1 MDADKGLLL
10 GIIALLLIL
19 TVIIVSPYIQ
29 FVLAAIV
36 LAFVLSPLQN
46 RLAPRIGET
55 LSSVALL
62 VFSIVVLLVPVFVI
76 VGFIASDVLAFAGQV
91 EEGELEFSTL
101 ESLIA
106 EYTGIDVDI
115 GDAVQSGGEGIGQW
129 LFGGAITALDA
140 TVHFLIGVGLLL
152 FLLFFLVRD
161 GDRLV
166 SWMKDRSPLPKEV
179 GDDLAGRVGDIT
191 RAVLVGHVLVAVI
204 QGLIAGVGLV
214 VTGVPNAVFWTF
226 VMILLALIPLI
237 GTFAVW
243 APASVYLFFMGQP
256 IAAVGLFIYG
266 AVVVGISDEY
276 LRPVIVDRYA
286 EISPSVIIVGV
297 IGGLSVFGFMGLFLG
312 PIVVGALKESIE
324 VYDEHYRFET
334 AGTDA

>member
-19 TVIIVSPYIQ
+19 TAILVSPYIQ

-46 RLAPRIGET
+46 RLAPRIGDT
-55 LSSVALL
+55 LSSVALV
-62 VFSIVVLLVPVFVI
+62 VFSIIALLVPVFVI
-76 VGFIASDVLAFAGQV
+76 VGFIASDVAAFARQV
-91 EEGELEFSTL
+91 EEEGLEFEAL

-106 EYTGIDVDI
+106 DHVGVDVDI
-115 GDAVQSGGEGIGQW
+115 ESIVQDAGEGIGEW
-129 LFGGAITALDA
+129 LFGGAITAFE
-140 TVHFLIGVGLLL
+140 TTIHFLIGVGLLL
-152 FLLFFLVRD
+152 FLLFFLIRD
-161 GDRLV
+161 GDNLV
-166 SWMKDRSPLPKEV
+166 AWMKDRSPFPQPV
-179 GDDLAGRVGDIT
+179 GDDLTGRIGNIT
-191 RAVLVGHVLVAVI
+191 RAVLVGHVLVAII
-204 QGLIAGVGLV
+204 QGIIAGVGLV
-214 VTGVPNAVFWTF
+214 VTGVPNPIFWTF

-243 APASVYLFFMGQP
+243 APASVYLFAIGQP
-256 IAAVGLFIYG
+256 IAAVGLFVYG

-312 PIVVGALKESIE
+312 PIVVGALKETIE
-324 VYDEHYRFET
+324 VYDEHYAFET
-334 AGTDA
+334 AGTDK